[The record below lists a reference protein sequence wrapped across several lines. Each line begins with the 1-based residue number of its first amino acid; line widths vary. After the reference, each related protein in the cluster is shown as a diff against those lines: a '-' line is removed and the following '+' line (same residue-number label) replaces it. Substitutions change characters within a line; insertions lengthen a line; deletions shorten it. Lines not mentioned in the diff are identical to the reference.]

1 MLLRVDNV
9 SISFGGARV
18 LSDVSFH
25 VDESGVKGLIG
36 PNGAGKTSLFNII
49 TGFYRADAGEVSL
62 SGRDLTRLRPHV
74 VVRAGVGRT
83 FQKPSLAWDLTVFE
97 NVLLGSMNNR
107 DLGLVV
113 RRSRLKEW
121 TEQCLRTCGIPPE
134 RWQEPMARAGVLL
147 VKKVEFARAV
157 SLSPMLI
164 LLDEICSGLSHD
176 ETDEVLDLVRDYG
189 DRNRCG
195 VLFVEHDL
203 RAVQKICGD
212 VVVLDFGVVIYDG
225 DIRGAFSDRRVVEA
239 YIGGQDA

>member
-1 MLLRVDNV
+1 MLLRVDDV

-18 LSDVSFH
+18 LSDVSFG
-25 VDESGVKGLIG
+25 VGESGVKGLIG
-36 PNGAGKTSLFNII
+36 PNGAGKTSLFNVI
-49 TGFYRADAGEVSL
+49 TGFYRADAGVISL
-62 SGRDLTRLRPHV
+62 SGTDLGRMRPHAV
-74 VVRAGVGRT
+74 ARAGVGRT
-83 FQKPSLAWDLTVFE
+83 FQKPSLAWHLTAFE

-107 DLGLVV
+107 DFGFAV

-121 TEQCLRTCGIPPE
+121 TEECLRACAIPPE
-134 RWQEPMARAGVLL
+134 RWHEPMARAGVVL

-157 SLSPMLI
+157 SLSPRLI

-176 ETDEVLDLVRDYG
+176 ETDEVLDLVRGYG

-225 DIRGAFSDRRVVEA
+225 GIRGAFSDRRVVEA
-239 YIGGQDA
+239 YIGGPDA

>member
-9 SISFGGARV
+9 SISFGGARI
-18 LSDVSFH
+18 LSDVSFR
-25 VDESGVKGLIG
+25 VDASGVKGLIG

-49 TGFYRADAGEVSL
+49 TGFYRADAGEVFL
-62 SGRDLTRLRPHV
+62 SGTGLTGLRSHIV
-74 VVRAGVGRT
+74 ARAGVGRT
-83 FQKPSLAWDLTVFE
+83 FQKPSLAWHLSVFE

-107 DLGLVV
+107 DLGLVT
-113 RRSRLKEW
+113 RRARLREW
-121 TEQCLRTCGIPPE
+121 TEQCLRACCIPPE
-134 RWQEPMARAGVLL
+134 RWQEPMARAGIIL

-157 SLSPMLI
+157 SLSPKLI
-164 LLDEICSGLSHD
+164 LLDEICSGLSND
-176 ETDEVLDLVRDYG
+176 ETDEVLYLIREYG

-203 RAVQKICGD
+203 RAVQKICAD

-225 DIRGAFSDRRVVEA
+225 GIKGAFSDRRVVEA